1 MDQGPS
7 ARQYMSSSLFLMTA
21 GWGGLILLIFV
32 FQLPPLVW
40 ARWGFF
46 ALWFIA
52 LSGTALPIVYFLNV
66 RFPSDPPS
74 EPGSIVRQALWI
86 GVYGSVVAWLQLGHV
101 MAFWIW
107 IGLAGGLITVEYLI
121 RLRERAAWRPPIQ
134 GRGDSSAGEYSDL
147 ERAPSWLDDNG
158 SPK

>member
-1 MDQGPS
+1 
-7 ARQYMSSSLFLMTA
+7 
-21 GWGGLILLIFV
+21 
-32 FQLPPLVW
+32 
-40 ARWGFF
+40 
-46 ALWFIA
+46 LWFIA
-52 LSGTALPIVYFLNV
+52 LSGTALPIVYLLNV

-121 RLRERAAWRPPIQ
+121 RLRERASWRPPVQ
-134 GRGDSSAGEYSDL
+134 GAGGRSASEYSEL